1 MPGLAAGATSPGTV
15 TVTIPATT
23 PSNTYLLLACADDLN
38 TVVETTETN
47 NCKASATGV
56 TVTP

>member
-1 MPGLAAGATSPGTV
+1 M
-15 TVTIPATT
+15 TIPSTT
-23 PSNTYLLLACADDLN
+23 PLNTYFLLACADDLT

>member
-1 MPGLAAGATSPGTV
+1 M
-15 TVTIPATT
+15 TIPAST
-23 PSNTYLLLACADDLN
+23 PVDTYLLLACADDLN